1 MLTEWF
7 STVGDWNQEYGLN
20 FQYQWKPVLM
30 CLLESWNTVMYGNVF
45 KIAVA
50 RILSKK
56 IKTKVALMWMC
67 DSVTVWHQCA
77 ITSLF

>member
-1 MLTEWF
+1 
-7 STVGDWNQEYGLN
+7 
-20 FQYQWKPVLM
+20 M

-56 IKTKVALMWMC
+56 IKTKVALM
-67 DSVTVWHQCA
+67 
-77 ITSLF
+77 